1 LRFFMV
7 ARRRKHAEDKGFSL
21 EEWNLMKSE
30 QKKTDMSDN
39 KKEGA

>member
-1 LRFFMV
+1 MV

-30 QKKTDMSDN
+30 QKETNVSSN